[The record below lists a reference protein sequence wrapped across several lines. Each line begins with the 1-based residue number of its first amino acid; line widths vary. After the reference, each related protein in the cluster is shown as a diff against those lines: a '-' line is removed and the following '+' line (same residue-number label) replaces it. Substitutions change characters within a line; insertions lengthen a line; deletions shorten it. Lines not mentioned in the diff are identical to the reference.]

1 MSLINQVLNDLE
13 KRGAST
19 NIGEATIRVVPIR
32 KNHSTLWLL
41 VAAVSVVVLA
51 ATAWLEWGAETHINA
66 TQVALSAA
74 PVVTEMQTALQPAA
88 ITSVSAEN
96 NSAAA
101 TPPAARLSS
110 KVPPA
115 KTADLSAQP
124 LLLLKP
130 VITAVSPNPAISKN
144 VPQALTITGNH
155 FAYDATV
162 VLFTPKGREYAKRK
176 IVKQNSAQIVIS
188 ANFGNSAGQWSVKVA
203 NSSGNSSGHFA
214 FTVEAAPVV
223 ANVQTQDKV
232 DLPATSTI
240 QSAVKPV
247 PVETAPVELPLVELP
262 SSGGVSKQ
270 PTQIT
275 LQQQAENEF
284 RKAYALMQQGQTYA
298 AISGYE
304 TALKLDAGHNV
315 ARQTLVRLLLE
326 NKRNAEAERI
336 LQEGLQHDPKQSSM
350 AMLLARMQVGRNELD
365 QALETMKKSLP
376 YAEKQADYQS
386 FVAALLQRKSR
397 HKEAITHF
405 EYALQ
410 LSPKSAVWLMGLGI
424 SLRAEQ
430 RTDEARDVFKRAL
443 ESNNLSAELQ
453 SFVKQQLKEL

>member
-32 KNHSTLWLL
+32 RSHGQFWLL
-41 VAAVSVVVLA
+41 IAAVSVVILA
-51 ATAWLEWGAETHINA
+51 ATAWLKWGAETQIYA
-66 TQVALSAA
+66 PQVALPAA
-74 PVVTEMQTALQPAA
+74 PVSTEAQPASQPAA
-88 ITSVSAEN
+88 ITSVSAEDIP
-96 NSAAA
+96 AAA
-101 TPPAARLSS
+101 TPPATRLNS
-110 KVPPA
+110 KVAPA
-115 KTADLSAQP
+115 KAAELPAKP

-130 VITAVSPNPAISKN
+130 VITAVSPNPAISKG

-155 FAYDATV
+155 FADDAKV
-162 VLFTPKGREYAKRK
+162 VLYAPKGREYAKRK
-176 IVKQNSAQIVIS
+176 IIKQNSAQIVIS
-188 ANFGNSAGQWSVKVA
+188 ANFGNSAGQWSVEVA

-214 FTVEAAPVV
+214 FAVQAEPVV
-223 ANVQTQDKV
+223 ARVPTQDKPALAAAPDTPSV
-232 DLPATSTI
+232 AKPAPADVPAVVLPA
-240 QSAVKPV
+240 
-247 PVETAPVELPLVELP
+247 
-262 SSGGVSKQ
+262 GGVSKQ

-284 RKAYALMQQGQTYA
+284 RKAYALMQQGQTNA

-304 TALKLDAGHNV
+304 TAIKLDAGHNV

-326 NKRNAEAERI
+326 SKRNAEAERL
-336 LQEGLQHDPKQSSM
+336 LQEGLQHDPKQGSM

-386 FVAALLQRKSR
+386 FVAALLQRKNR

-405 EYALQ
+405 EHALQ
-410 LSPKSAVWLMGLGI
+410 LSPKSGVWLMGLGI

-430 RTDEARDVFKRAL
+430 RTEEARDAFKRAL

>member
-32 KNHSTLWLL
+32 RNHGALWLF
-41 VAAVSVVVLA
+41 VAGVFVVVLSA
-51 ATAWLEWGAETHINA
+51 SAWLKWGAESQMHA
-66 TQVALSAA
+66 PQVALSAA
-74 PVVTEMQTALQPAA
+74 PSATEVQPASQPA
-88 ITSVSAEN
+88 VITSVSAEDI
-96 NSAAA
+96 
-101 TPPAARLSS
+101 PAVVTSPARPVNS
-110 KVPPA
+110 KVDTA
-115 KTADLSAQP
+115 KTTALPLKP

-130 VITAVSPNPAISKN
+130 VIAVVNPNPVISKN
-144 VPQALTITGNH
+144 APQTLTITGNN
-155 FAYDATV
+155 FADDATV
-162 VLFTPKGREYAKRK
+162 VLRTPKGKEYAKRK

-188 ANFGNSAGQWSVKVA
+188 ANFGNSAGLWSVEVA
-203 NSSGNSSGHFA
+203 NDSGHTSGHYA
-214 FTVEAAPVV
+214 FEVQAVPVV
-223 ANVQTQDKV
+223 ASVQTQEKAA
-232 DLPATSTI
+232 LPATPTI
-240 QSAVKPV
+240 QGAAKPV
-247 PVETAPVELPLVELP
+247 PVEMPPVELPP
-262 SSGGVSKQ
+262 AGGVSKQ

-284 RKAYALMQQGQTYA
+284 RKAYALMQQGQTNA

-304 TALKLDAGHNV
+304 TAIKLDAGHNV

-326 NKRNAEAERI
+326 NKRNAEAERL

-365 QALETMKKSLP
+365 QALATMQQSLP

-386 FVAALLQRKSR
+386 FVAALLQRKNR

-405 EYALQ
+405 QNALQ
-410 LSPKSAVWLMGLGI
+410 ITPKSGVWLMGLGI

-430 RTDEARDVFKRAL
+430 RTDEARDAFRRAL
-443 ESNNLSAELQ
+443 ESNNLNAELQ